1 MHCLSRQFRGKVR
14 IPQGSLMTICYG
26 LANERCPAGEKVFF
40 PLFMKGTTI
49 GRMAYLWEK
58 CEIAEISLI
67 KGAGYY

>member
-1 MHCLSRQFRGKVR
+1 MKDVLLVKSC
-14 IPQGSLMTICYG
+14 
-26 LANERCPAGEKVFF
+26 FF
-40 PLFMKGTTI
+40 SLFMKGTTI